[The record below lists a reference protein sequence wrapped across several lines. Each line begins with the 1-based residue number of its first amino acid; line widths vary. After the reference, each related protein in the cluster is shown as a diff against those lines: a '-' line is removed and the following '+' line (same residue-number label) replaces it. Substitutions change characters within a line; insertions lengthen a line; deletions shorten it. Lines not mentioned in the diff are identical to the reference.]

1 MDQIWWERVP
11 NALAFAEG
19 IIDSLV
25 AEKSVLI
32 QHHNFLPWQDTF
44 KRTVVNRVKQQNAS
58 KTFVTISNE
67 VAPGAYLLNECCKA
81 EVRAQYRPSKSYASF
96 LAETN
101 DIVLHNRY
109 FWVTLQNSEELEA
122 WLDFVSEYV
131 RVRNKKAEEPAVF
144 ILDWTGKTITT
155 KKKGVMQFSFDNYI
169 GDYDRNVFA
178 MLASSE
184 IKENALIKSYL
195 AELVSNVVGNDIE
208 LYAECVHRYKEFLCS
223 PYETVMNCAD
233 ISCKCDGSPFLFQK
247 SSDQVEHDIWLTQI
261 KTVYPVLEAFRG
273 QFSQKHRSAIQKL
286 LPFSSSYG
294 EVYRDPNDVELGTL
308 VFMAEKGS
316 LLLSKTEYDRLY
328 MFKEARNKLSHLGYL
343 SFSEIQLLYS

>member
-1 MDQIWWERVP
+1 MDRIWWERVP
-11 NALAFAEG
+11 NALAFAEA
-19 IIDSLV
+19 IINCVVD
-25 AEKSVLI
+25 EKSVLI
-32 QHHNFLPWQDTF
+32 QHHDSLPWQDTF
-44 KRTVVNRVKQQNAS
+44 KHTVVNRVKQQNAS

-67 VAPGAYLLNECCKA
+67 ATPGVYLLNECCKA

-101 DIVLHNRY
+101 DLVLHNRY
-109 FWVTLQNSEELEA
+109 FWVNIQNTEELEA
-122 WLDFVSEYV
+122 WVKFVSEYV
-131 RVRNKKAEEPAVF
+131 RVRNKKAEPAVF
-144 ILDWTGKTITT
+144 ILDWKGKPITT

-184 IKENALIKSYL
+184 IKEKSFIKSYL

-208 LYAECVHRYKEFLCS
+208 LYAECVHRYREFLCS
-223 PYETVMNCAD
+223 PYETAVDCAD
-233 ISCKCDGSPFLFQK
+233 NSCKYDGSAFLFQK
-247 SSDQVEHDIWLTQI
+247 SPDQVEHDIWLTQI
-261 KTVYPVLEAFRG
+261 KTVYPVLETFRG
-273 QFSQKHRSAIQKL
+273 QFSQKHRVAIQKL

-308 VFMAEKGS
+308 VFMADKGS
-316 LLLSKTEYDRLY
+316 LVLSKNEYDRLY

-343 SFSEIQLLYS
+343 SFAEIQLLDV